1 MVEHQPSK
9 LDTWVR
15 FPSPA
20 LFFCPFAG
28 CAGDANRT
36 CGSVSASLRSVPNR
50 CHRHLAPHH
59 PLYFFALLQIL
70 HFIKEPSR
78 VCGKVLLVISCKH
91 SSAVPISKSFAFFA
105 AGQSPYQPKSK
116 SHLPLL
122 VAFAR
127 FFCLFSRMVLS
138 IIAGAFFLFG
148 VLMLFIGEWQGFIGF
163 SLLAWAISPYGLP
176 GAASWLTERMDDIN
190 SMLKAI

>member
-20 LFFCPFAG
+20 LFFCYFAG
-28 CAGDANRT
+28 YAGDANRT

-78 VCGKVLLVISCKH
+78 VCGKVLFVISCKH

-116 SHLPLL
+116 SHLPCASTGFGSCFSTGTARCYAHYIMTR
-122 VAFAR
+122 AF
-127 FFCLFSRMVLS
+127 
-138 IIAGAFFLFG
+138 GAFRCFAAVMIKFAVCQSCKHVGSLA
-148 VLMLFIGEWQGFIGF
+148 LIISYF
-163 SLLAWAISPYGLP
+163 S
-176 GAASWLTERMDDIN
+176 
-190 SMLKAI
+190 

>member
-1 MVEHQPSK
+1 M
-9 LDTWVR
+9 LR
-15 FPSPA
+15 F
-20 LFFCPFAG
+20 
-28 CAGDANRT
+28 
-36 CGSVSASLRSVPNR
+36 
-50 CHRHLAPHH
+50 
-59 PLYFFALLQIL
+59 
-70 HFIKEPSR
+70 FI
-78 VCGKVLLVISCKH
+78 KVLLF
-91 SSAVPISKSFAFFA
+91 PITLA
-105 AGQSPYQPKSK
+105 
-116 SHLPLL
+116 LTLL

-163 SLLAWAISPYGLP
+163 SLLAWTISPYGLP